1 MNDGLVKQIAE
12 NKSEKGFSEKLA
24 SLIKSY
30 TIVVLII
37 LIPSI
42 LLLFIY
48 SEKLT
53 IYILG
58 DISYHKYYL
67 FGLISFPILVLNSI
81 SYAILKGFKQIKYIA
96 RSEIIII
103 GINFLLF
110 IPLIYYFG
118 ILGGVIH
125 VGFSF
130 ITILIANNY
139 FARKKV
145 LSNFNFN
152 IKDIFN
158 APISIK
164 SIKELF
170 VFAGFGLTSGL
181 ALVISEIVTRSIVVT
196 KLGVDQMGIYSPI
209 MAWAGLFTGFI
220 LPSLFTYLYPRFSEL
235 KCNVKINGLI
245 NDSLR
250 IVSFLM
256 LPILLYAIPLRY
268 IIIPFFYSQDFISAA
283 YYLPWHFIGTL
294 FYLWMSIFSQVFTP
308 TGRIKIYGI
317 FIILLCIVDILVVH
331 FTVPIMGLTGW
342 MLKFII
348 SPFIFFFVYFFY
360 LYKQIGFRFI
370 NKNIYIMVYVLIAAL
385 LIYAFDYK
393 FNFNIYIQLT
403 ISTLL
408 FVVSF
413 IFMTRQER
421 RYILNKLTLHKRF

>member
-67 FGLISFPILVLNSI
+67 FGLISFPILVFNSI
-81 SYAILKGFKQIKYIA
+81 SYALLKGFKQIKYIA

-103 GINFLLF
+103 GINFLFF

-220 LPSLFTYLYPRFSEL
+220 LASFNTYLFPRYSEE
-235 KCNVKINGLI
+235 KSNQKITNIVNDVLRLSTLI
-245 NDSLR
+245 FIPLISL
-250 IVSFLM
+250 
-256 LPILLYAIPLRY
+256 AIPLRLV
-268 IIIPFFYSQDFISAA
+268 IIPLFYSKDFIEAA
-283 YYLPWHFIGTL
+283 QYLPWHFVGLL
-294 FYLWMSIFSQVFTP
+294 FYIWMYPLALVLTP
-308 TGRIKIYGI
+308 KGRIKHYGI
-317 FIILLCIVDILVVH
+317 FVVLMCFLDIIVVY
-331 FTVPIMGLTGW
+331 FSVPIIGLYGW

-348 SPFIFFFVYFFY
+348 SPILFFIIYLAY
-360 LYKQIGFRFI
+360 LYNFIVLRI
-370 NKNIYIMVYVLIAAL
+370 NKKNILLMSYALCIPFVLLLVEKFFTKNIAVNTLFGL
-385 LIYAFDYK
+385 LIILFTL
-393 FNFNIYIQLT
+393 FNL
-403 ISTLL
+403 SKEEWL
-408 FVVSF
+408 F
-413 IFMTRQER
+413 
-421 RYILNKLTLHKRF
+421 ILRKIKVRNN